1 MADISTINDSLLTTT
16 DRTAY
21 LYSKVKPIFTEI
33 VVAIIILLIGLIIGK
48 ILGRIVQKML
58 NSLELNKIIKKTT
71 GIRVRIEEFIAKMT
85 SYFIFFIAIVMA
97 LDVLNLT
104 SSIVYIVSIMI
115 VAIIVISVAISIK
128 DFIPNMIAGVY
139 INKKKMFKEGK
150 KIKID
155 NIEGKIEEIRL
166 TEIKLLT
173 KDGDTVYI
181 PNSLLTKKEVI
192 VKK

>member
-1 MADISTINDSLLTTT
+1 MADFDAINESLLTTT

-21 LYSKVKPIFTEI
+21 LYSKIKPVFTEVI
-33 VVAIIILLIGLIIGK
+33 VAIIILLIGLIIGK
-48 ILGRIVQKML
+48 ILGRVVHKLL
-58 NSLELNKIIKKTT
+58 NSLELNKLIKKST
-71 GIRVRIEEFIAKMT
+71 GMRLRMEEFIAKIT

-104 SSIVYIVSIMI
+104 SSIIYIVSIMI
-115 VAIIVISVAISIK
+115 VLIIVISVAISIK
-128 DFIPNMIAGVY
+128 DFIPNIIAGIY

-150 KIKID
+150 NIKID

-173 KDGDTVYI
+173 KSGDIVFI

-192 VKK
+192 VRK